1 MLNKILED
9 IKAFKLGNQNLLKKN
24 KSLFQKLNDY
34 KKEIKEKILRI
45 KSLKKV
51 KYVKIIKII

>member
-9 IKAFKLGNQNLLKKN
+9 IKAFKFGNQYLLKKN
-24 KSLFQKLNDY
+24 KSLIQKLNDY